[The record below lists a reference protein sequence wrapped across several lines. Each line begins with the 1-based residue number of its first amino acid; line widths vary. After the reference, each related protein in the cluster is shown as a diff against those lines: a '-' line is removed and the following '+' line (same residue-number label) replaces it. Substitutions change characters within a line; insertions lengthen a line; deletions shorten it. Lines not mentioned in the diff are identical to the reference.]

1 MNSSKYW
8 SVQAVLLLLA
18 LCVCPAFAD
27 EYDDAARLLKEGKLA
42 AALKKTDAAIAANPN
57 DARARFLKGLILTE
71 QDDNAAAIKEF
82 TTLTR
87 DYPELPEPYNNLA
100 VLYAAQGEYEKAR
113 EALEMAIRT
122 HPSYA
127 VAHENLG
134 DVYAKMASEA
144 YDKALSL
151 DRSNQTAQTKLSLI
165 RELFSGATVLA
176 PVHTA
181 AASKPQASA
190 PAPTPKEV
198 PPAPL
203 PQSTSSSAEAKP
215 APAKAQEKPAART
228 DDQTALLLTTV
239 GNWAQAWSSQD
250 VSAYLRHYATGFETP
265 DGMSRADWE
274 KQRRDRLTRPKF
286 IKVSVSEAVVS
297 VSGEKSASVR
307 FKQRYQSDTIDSSGY
322 KTLTLT
328 KSAGSWLIVKEQ
340 FEN

>member
-1 MNSSKYW
+1 MNSSRYW

-18 LCVCPAFAD
+18 LFVCPAFAD
-27 EYDDAARLLKEGKLA
+27 DYDDAARLLKEGKLA

-71 QDDNAAAIKEF
+71 QNDNAAAIKEF
-82 TTLTR
+82 TTLTQ

-134 DVYAKMASEA
+134 DVYAKMASQA

-165 RELFSGATVLA
+165 RELFSGAAVLA

-190 PAPTPKEV
+190 APAPAPKEV
-198 PPAPL
+198 TPAPL
-203 PQSTSSSAEAKP
+203 PQSTSASSETKS
-215 APAKAQEKPAART
+215 AKAPEKPVTRA
-228 DDQTALLLTTV
+228 DDQTALILTTV

-250 VSAYLRHYATGFETP
+250 VSAYLRYYATGFETP

-328 KSAGSWLIVKEQ
+328 KSASSWLIVKEQ